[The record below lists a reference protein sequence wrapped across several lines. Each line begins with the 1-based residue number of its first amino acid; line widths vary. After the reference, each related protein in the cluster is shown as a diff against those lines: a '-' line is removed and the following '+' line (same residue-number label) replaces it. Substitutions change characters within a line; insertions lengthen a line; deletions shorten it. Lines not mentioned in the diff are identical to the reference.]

1 MRQPGPPR
9 LGMTL
14 VELLTV
20 ITILTILMAVAIPV
34 MRPALKDR
42 KLREASRQLNTY
54 ISVAK
59 AKAAETGRPHGI
71 TIIQSPTVAST
82 AYQVFVAETPIPFAG
97 ETLGE
102 TAKMYA
108 GAAPAGYAGQAIIT
122 DSQSLVKT
130 GDYIRFNFKG
140 PKYYLTA
147 SGGVQNTLNFAPAS
161 GEPWP
166 RLNIVDTSDSSGR
179 MQFQVFRQPV
189 LSGTPPLQLPTGTVI
204 DLQYSG
210 VGYDGTEMAGA
221 STVTVM
227 FTPSGGI
234 DRILGF
240 NWTIPGTLHLLV
252 GRVEQAGALETDTTK
267 LNIVDGTASW
277 ISIGHQTGTVTTA
290 ENYFDGNAAA
300 QTVRKARTIA
310 QTKQTMGGR

>member
-1 MRQPGPPR
+1 MRSVGQPR
-9 LGMTL
+9 RGMTL

-20 ITILTILMAVAIPV
+20 ITILTILVAVAIPV

-54 ISVAK
+54 ISLAK

-71 TIIQSPTVAST
+71 RVLVSPTVANT

-97 ETLGE
+97 ETLNE
-102 TAKMYA
+102 TAKIYA

-130 GDYIRFNFKG
+130 GDYIRFDFKG
-140 PKYYLTA
+140 PKYYVTA

-166 RLNIVDTSDSSGR
+166 RLNIVDTSDNSGR
-179 MQFQVFRQPV
+179 LQFQVFRQPI

-210 VGYDGTEMAGA
+210 VGYAGTEMAGA
-221 STVTVM
+221 SEVTVM
-227 FTPSGGI
+227 FAPGGGVSSVA
-234 DRILGF
+234 GF
-240 NWTIPGTLHLLV
+240 NWAVPGTLHFLI
-252 GRVEQAGALETDTTK
+252 GRVEQAGALETDPKK
-267 LNIVDGTASW
+267 LNLVDGTTSW
-277 ISIGHQTGTVTTA
+277 ISIGHQTGTVTTS
-290 ENYFDGNAAA
+290 ENYFEGDVAA
-300 QTVRKARTIA
+300 QTVRKAREIA
-310 QTKQTMGGR
+310 QKKQTMGGR